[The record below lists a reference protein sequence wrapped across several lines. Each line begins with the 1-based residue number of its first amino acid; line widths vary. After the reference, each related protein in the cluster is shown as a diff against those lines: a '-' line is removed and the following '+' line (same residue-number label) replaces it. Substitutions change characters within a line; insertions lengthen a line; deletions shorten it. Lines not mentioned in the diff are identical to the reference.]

1 MRTLITQNESYLSD
15 KEEEVIDQDDET
27 KEVAAQLALI
37 RKKHDKTK
45 EANLKKRQ
53 YLERLKKDLDKANSV
68 AALTQADNK
77 SLESKYEQ
85 LKQSLENTKKLHGD
99 ELKSKNSYLHMLD
112 RMKQD
117 KILMEMK
124 ANDLQKLLKAA
135 KQVLDGETNKFR
147 KIREVKYQSRFLLKG
162 LDEEI
167 KIQEKKSSERLHQ
180 MERNVKLRQEA
191 ALRREERQRRQ
202 AEIAEAAAND
212 DKDSH
217 EVKLRDSLY
226 MHRFWYLVLSKK
238 IDIEMENAVN
248 VEKACQEIRAATGL
262 VNVQDI
268 VERFLTREQTYS

>member
-1 MRTLITQNESYLSD
+1 
-15 KEEEVIDQDDET
+15 
-27 KEVAAQLALI
+27 
-37 RKKHDKTK
+37 
-45 EANLKKRQ
+45 
-53 YLERLKKDLDKANSV
+53 
-68 AALTQADNK
+68 
-77 SLESKYEQ
+77 
-85 LKQSLENTKKLHGD
+85 
-99 ELKSKNSYLHMLD
+99 MLD

-212 DKDSH
+212 EKDSH
-217 EVKLRDSLY
+217 EVKLRD
-226 MHRFWYLVLSKK
+226 
-238 IDIEMENAVN
+238 
-248 VEKACQEIRAATGL
+248 
-262 VNVQDI
+262 
-268 VERFLTREQTYS
+268 